1 MVAGRFGDLVE
12 AAESHPQYPSLLGS
26 DFSCSDT
33 DSYARQVHLALRL
46 FLRHVRPE
54 PLFRRKDCASA
65 EAARLEGNALF
76 QRREVNKARAAYSK
90 SVICAP
96 KVETVRRDIGCHM
109 NEKEKHIKKSGF
121 QELLSLS
128 LANRSACSL
137 HLGNFSHA
145 IADIHHALALNYPKE
160 KRSKVKNILSEKKI
174 VLVDHEASFAQV
186 FSFPVRVYAYK
197 DSFSLTSAKK
207 NCCALPS
214 CFDVVFSHV
223 SSTCDILMFFS
234 KQVQKS
240 NQVLQP
246 PFHSPQLYL
255 RLAKCHLKLGQPE
268 RGRPALQVEK
278 RNSFPHFQAN

>member
-96 KVETVRRDIGCHM
+96 KVETVRRDIVCHL
-109 NEKEKHIKKSGF
+109 NEIEKHLKIFLIPGAPVPVPCEPQRLLPPPGKLLPRYSRHPPRARPKLPQGKKVQG
-121 QELLSLS
+121 EEYSLREK
-128 LANRSACSL
+128 NRPC
-137 HLGNFSHA
+137 
-145 IADIHHALALNYPKE
+145 
-160 KRSKVKNILSEKKI
+160 
-174 VLVDHEASFAQV
+174 
-186 FSFPVRVYAYK
+186 
-197 DSFSLTSAKK
+197 
-207 NCCALPS
+207 
-214 CFDVVFSHV
+214 
-223 SSTCDILMFFS
+223 
-234 KQVQKS
+234 
-240 NQVLQP
+240 
-246 PFHSPQLYL
+246 
-255 RLAKCHLKLGQPE
+255 
-268 RGRPALQVEK
+268 
-278 RNSFPHFQAN
+278 